1 MEWYAFTEK
10 HPKAHLLVGEF
21 DPGEPVPKISRFA
34 ILGRL
39 VLALQPSGD
48 WAMQKVQ
55 RARRTAIY
63 VAYEKRSDAVA
74 LRAKVGALRATD
86 AGRPDH
92 WATRFEFWFD
102 SVMYARIVAL
112 TATRAPGPADDRRG
126 IPALRT

>member
-34 ILGRL
+34 VLGRL

-55 RARRTAIY
+55 RAQRTAIY

-74 LRAKVGALRATD
+74 LRAKVRALRATD
-86 AGRPDH
+86 SSRPDR

-102 SVMYARIVAL
+102 GGMYGRIVAL
-112 TATRAPGPADDRRG
+112 TTARATGPTDDRRG
-126 IPALRT
+126 VPALRT

>member
-1 MEWYAFTEK
+1 MEWYAFAEK

-21 DPGEPVPKISRFA
+21 DPGEPVPKVSRFA

-55 RARRTAIY
+55 RAQRTAIY
-63 VAYEKRSDAVA
+63 VAYEKRGDAMA

-86 AGRPDH
+86 SRRPDR
-92 WATRFEFWFD
+92 WASRFEFWFD
-102 SVMYARIVAL
+102 GGMYGRIVAL
-112 TATRAPGPADDRRG
+112 TAARATNPTDDRRG
-126 IPALRT
+126 VPAFRT

>member
-21 DPGEPVPKISRFA
+21 DPGEPVPRISRFA

-39 VLALQPSGD
+39 VLALQPTGD

-63 VAYEKRSDAVA
+63 VAYEKRSDAAA
-74 LRAKVGALRATD
+74 LRTKVGALPA
-86 AGRPDH
+86 AGPGRSDR
-92 WATRFEFWFD
+92 WTTQFEFWFD
-102 SVMYARIVAL
+102 GGMYTKVVAL
-112 TATRAPGPADDRRG
+112 TAARTTGPAKDR
-126 IPALRT
+126 PVVPTLRT